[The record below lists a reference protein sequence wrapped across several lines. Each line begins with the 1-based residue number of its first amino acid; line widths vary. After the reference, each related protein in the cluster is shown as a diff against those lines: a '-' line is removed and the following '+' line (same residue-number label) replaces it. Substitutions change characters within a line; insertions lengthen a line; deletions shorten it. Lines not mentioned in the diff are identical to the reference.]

1 MGGKRVYRE
10 YNEDGQLIKMECGK
24 CHKIK
29 DINCFIHNES
39 KKDGV
44 VTTCKE
50 CSVNYYQN
58 NKEKIAEHRANYYQS
73 NKEKIANYQANYYQ
87 SNKEKIIKCVTN
99 YRQSNKEK
107 IANYQA
113 NYHQSNKEKI
123 AKYKANYYQN
133 NKEKIAEQ
141 KANHYQ
147 SKCNE
152 AIQQIYENVTKKLYP
167 QGDVQYGIIYRVHCI
182 PTNRYYVGQ
191 TQYSFDIR
199 YRNKFFKNKTRY
211 LDDNNIK
218 KQLLEDDIKKFG
230 EESFEI
236 VKVLDVAFSRRE
248 LNEKEAYYIDYYNSY
263 EEGYNSNRGVL
274 FMEYDEEIMS
284 EQN

>member
-1 MGGKRVYRE
+1 MYKRQE
-10 YNEDGQLIKMECGK
+10 YNKDGQLIKKECGI

-29 DINCFIHNES
+29 DKDCFSRDKS

-44 VTTCKE
+44 QVRCKE
-50 CSVNYYQN
+50 CKSEYYQN
-58 NKEKIAEHRANYYQS
+58 NKEKIAEHQANYRQN
-73 NKEKIANYQANYYQ
+73 NKEKIAEHQANYRQ
-87 SNKEKIIKCVTN
+87 NNKEKIVE
-99 YRQSNKEK
+99 RQ
-107 IANYQA
+107 
-113 NYHQSNKEKI
+113 
-123 AKYKANYYQN
+123 AKYYQN
-133 NKEKIAEQ
+133 NKEKIAERI
-141 KANHYQ
+141 ANYRQNNKEKIAEQNANYRQNNKEKIAERRTNWYQ
-147 SKCNE
+147 SKRNE

-167 QGDVQYGIIYRVHCI
+167 KGDVQYGIIYKVHCKS
-182 PTNRYYVGQ
+182 TNRYYIGQ

-199 YRNKFFKNKTRY
+199 YDNNFFKNKSKE
-211 LDDNNIK
+211 LVDDNTK
-218 KQLLEDDIKKFG
+218 KQLLEDDVKKFG
-230 EESFEI
+230 EGSFEI